1 MKLFPQ
7 IRNAYLSFLRKLG
20 KILDVPNNRER
31 LILDQYEEGLLQ
43 EFILK
48 GLIIPAKNP
57 GAPLPPALPWPGPG
71 NASSALEE
79 LRKEER

>member
-7 IRNAYLSFLRKLG
+7 IRNVYLSFLGKLG
-20 KILDVPNNRER
+20 KILDVPNKREH
-31 LILDQYEEGLLQ
+31 LILVQHEEGLLQ
-43 EFILK
+43 EFISK

-71 NASSALEE
+71 SASSALEE